1 MSNRKI
7 HTMAAKSYVVFVAV
21 YAMTSAG
28 PATAM
33 PYTVQGLSPQHYEQ
47 QQQQQQHYGGEQH
60 VQEEQQHEPR
70 SYHFQYAV
78 HDDVT
83 GDVKSQ
89 NEVSDGRG
97 TVRGT
102 YSLLE
107 ADGSTRVVEYT
118 ADDEHGYRA
127 EVKKIQPEHKHA
139 AAEQPEY
146 RFDYGEHNGKPT
158 SAPAPVYS
166 DEDGAPAKHR
176 YVIPGSFTPAH

>member
-1 MSNRKI
+1 
-7 HTMAAKSYVVFVAV
+7 MAAKLYCTVLVAV
-21 YAMTSAG
+21 CAMSAG
-28 PATAM
+28 LAF
-33 PYTVQGLSPQHYEQ
+33 PYGSDVEALQPSYEQ

-127 EVKKIQPEHKHA
+127 EVKKIQPLHKHVA
-139 AAEQPEY
+139 APAAQPEY
-146 RFDYGEHNGKPT
+146 KFDYPEHQKDAEHVHYYPGETFAATH
-158 SAPAPVYS
+158 
-166 DEDGAPAKHR
+166 
-176 YVIPGSFTPAH
+176 